1 MLGDPLRGQLLR
13 LGVSVPRGRPRGPL
27 PSDDPCWQDVGPFG
41 KRLSTRQWPGALGP
55 GCPLQCSMVARRPGR
70 RGVGSPLLLWLSPL
84 CWGGSLGVTLG
95 PGCLWLPPA
104 GHLGRHGAA
113 PGKGCRPSAVSIL
126 LLLAQV
132 CPELDK
138 VFKLITG
145 SSKTSPVPG
154 REVAQPPTFLAAEGQ
169 HTG

>member
-1 MLGDPLRGQLLR
+1 MFGDPLRGQLLR
-13 LGVSVPRGRPRGPL
+13 RERSSRAAPWPRSLQTIPAGKVWGRSGSV
-27 PSDDPCWQDVGPFG
+27 
-41 KRLSTRQWPGALGP
+41 WPGALGP
-55 GCPLQCSMVARRPGR
+55 GCPPQCSMVARRPGR

-84 CWGGSLGVTLG
+84 CWGGPLGMTLG
-95 PGCLWLPPA
+95 PRCLWLPPA